1 MIPVNCVSI
10 TAGPVKVEKKDL
22 PESQTPAM
30 SRFEQDLK
38 APFPESFYNS
48 GKPITSL
55 ARLTDRLAVAQH
67 GGSDCVLGSNH

>member
-1 MIPVNCVSI
+1 VRAVFRSPLDLQGRRRADDLASPK
-10 TAGPVKVEKKDL
+10 GGQPPLDPKSDL

-38 APFPESFYNS
+38 TPFPESFYNS

-55 ARLTDRLAVAQH
+55 AD
-67 GGSDCVLGSNH
+67 